1 MQNKETKKT
10 ICLVSG
16 KVCLSAREAGEI
28 INNAKKHYSHRSFS
42 NSPSIP
48 RRKYFCKEC
57 GCYHVTHYLK
67 AKNVKKERELETKF
81 YNEYVEGKNYKVA

>member
-1 MQNKETKKT
+1 MQNYETQKT

-16 KVCLSAREAGEI
+16 KVCLSARIAGEI
-28 INNAKKHYSHRSFS
+28 INNAKKHYNHRSFS
-42 NSPSIP
+42 NSPNIP

-67 AKNVKKERELETKF
+67 QKNIKNEKLLERKF
-81 YNEYVEGKNYKVA
+81 YDEYVDGKYYKCA